1 MIIIL
6 IAVILMGI
14 ILAMTNRKR
23 KRKSVMIRNV
33 KYRQMDEPLGMI
45 DYSMYCDGLGG
56 EDSDGKNTYGLL

>member
-14 ILAMTNRKR
+14 IIATNRRR

-33 KYRQMDEPLGMI
+33 KYRQLNEPVGMI
-45 DYSMYCDGLGG
+45 DYSRHHEGLGG
-56 EDSDGKNTYGLL
+56 EE